1 MEMDFRKALLDTTQ
15 HLLVPINLE
24 VWMEAALH
32 QYARPAKLDGL
43 MNLVVNSLEIEDVA
57 LFRFRSLEWTIEGT
71 EGAVLSAVVC
81 VVNFAVDD
89 LGDDSV
95 RMELTADR
103 VSFHA
108 DANQVVGLEH
118 IDCLLLS
125 EGHAESQNPSQF

>member
-24 VWMEAALH
+24 VWMQAPLH

-43 MNLVVNSLEIEDVA
+43 MNLVVNSLEIEDVP
-57 LFRFRSLEWTIEGT
+57 LFGFWSLKWAIEGT
-71 EGAVLSAVVC
+71 ESAVLSAVVC
-81 VVNFAVDD
+81 VIDVAIDD
-89 LGDDSV
+89 VGDDSV
-95 RMELTADR
+95 RMELPPDR

-118 IDCLLLS
+118 LDCLLLS
-125 EGHAESQNPSQF
+125 EGHAESQNLCQF